1 MGRAVVAI
9 SLILVFISSDPL
21 LPLAIEIKNG
31 SVDSNGSGYSK
42 GISTLNFGVRP
53 ADWSSDF
60 IAIWRMEE
68 STGKRF
74 SDTSSSCGTDC
85 DLEPSNVSQD
95 TSERTGEL
103 SSVKLSHN
111 SSSYLS
117 CDANSNENNSLDD
130 CTDLVIENGDIT
142 FGTWIKLNDN
152 FTTSWRKIMGR
163 EGGISVS
170 EGYGMYGL
178 LFFNIPI
185 VGCRIDNLLNLAQIS
200 EVGKAWSF
208 AACAYDYSSAADPTK
223 ERLYAFSAWSKTD
236 LTPSIAST
244 SSSDFEEQTTAG
256 LSDWD
261 GNFYIGDQSSAYGVS
276 LDEAFVIGKALT
288 MSEICRICSCGIRGD
303 LCSCNSTNAAQYN
316 YTGRNETYCGQCTLP
331 NCNATIQ

>member
-9 SLILVFISSDPL
+9 SLILVFIASDPL

-31 SVDSNGSGYSK
+31 SGYSK
-42 GISTLNFGVRP
+42 GISTPNFGVKP

-85 DLEPSNVSQD
+85 DLDPVNVSQD
-95 TSERTGEL
+95 TIERTDEL
-103 SSVKLSHN
+103 SSVKLSQN

-117 CDANSNENNSLDD
+117 CDANNNENNSLDD

-142 FGTWIKLNDN
+142 FGTWINSN
-152 FTTSWRKIMGR
+152 NNITSASWAKIMGR
-163 EGGISVS
+163 KDSINGSL
-170 EGYGMYGL
+170 GYGIYVLRYLTANIFRCHIDSFYTQFGSYDTW
-178 LFFNIPI
+178 LF
-185 VGCRIDNLLNLAQIS
+185 V
-200 EVGKAWSF
+200 
-208 AACAYDYSSAADPTK
+208 ACAYDYSSTT
-223 ERLYAFSAWSKTD
+223 ETLSHFYAYPFEG
-236 LTPSIAST
+236 LTPASAQST
-244 SSSDFEEQTTAG
+244 SGTSSNSQTTAG

-261 GNFYIGDQSSAYGVS
+261 GNFYIGDQSNAYGVS